1 MKIEVKARVN
11 IDPAKI
17 LRSRGMGTDNRVQRM
32 LASDVGRLSKPYVP
46 KLNGRLSSGYIV
58 ADDGSTL
65 TYPGPYAHYQW
76 VGEVMGP
83 NVFTKNGW
91 RSMAK
96 KGEKRYTGR
105 MMTHTDPMR
114 GPNWVE
120 RMLADRRDDL
130 VRALKAYIKRLGG

>member
-17 LRSRGMGTDNRVQRM
+17 LRSRGMGTDTRVQKM

-46 KLNGRLSSGYIV
+46 KLTGRLSSAYIV

-76 VGEVMGP
+76 VGEVMAGTAP
-83 NVFTKNGW
+83 KH
-91 RSMAK
+91 
-96 KGEKRYTGR
+96 YTGR

>member
-32 LASDVGRLSKPYVP
+32 LASDVGRLSEPYVP

-76 VGEVMGP
+76 VGEVMAGTAP
-83 NVFTKNGW
+83 KH
-91 RSMAK
+91 
-96 KGEKRYTGR
+96 YTGR
-105 MMTHTDPMR
+105 MMTHKDPMR